1 MEFVLNSVQIFLYSC
16 ENENFTS
23 QLIFKSLPFL
33 TLVVS
38 VCRDWKNNDVL
49 NMISLVK
56 VMYLLVMV
64 FELHECFQFTK
75 KTLEL
80 SRFTLPML
88 IVFLAVGNFR

>member
-33 TLVVS
+33 TLVAS

-75 KTLEL
+75 KNARTFSLHT
-80 SRFTLPML
+80 SDVDCFPSSW
-88 IVFLAVGNFR
+88 